1 MKEILITSALAEL
14 TFAVVLGWPLNLFRA
29 GRAKV
34 GPFHSMKRLLQAH
47 LDYIFMAMLQL
58 AVAAVHPAIPPIA
71 GWLLAV
77 GSWTNPTLFLLGGIL
92 PPERERDGS
101 SIAIT
106 IVSFALL
113 TVAYPWLLY
122 AWLTR

>member
-1 MKEILITSALAEL
+1 MKDTLITSAFAEL
-14 TFAVVLGWPLNLFRA
+14 TFAVLLGWPVYAFRS
-29 GRAKV
+29 GRTKV
-34 GPFHSMKRLLQAH
+34 GPFHSRKRLLQAH
-47 LDYIFMAMLQL
+47 LDYLFMALLQL

-77 GSWTNPTLFLLGGIL
+77 GSWANPTLFLLGGIVSH
-92 PPERERDGS
+92 EREREAS

-106 IVSFALL
+106 MASFALL